1 MDLLT
6 EKNHLEVPYKKV
18 ALKDILNL
26 TEKLCAVSFSIKL
39 QTCQEQSLY
48 RTLVKQ
54 CISISIS
61 SF

>member
-26 TEKLCAVSFSIKL
+26 TEKLCAVSFLIKL
-39 QTCQEQSLY
+39 QTC
-48 RTLVKQ
+48 
-54 CISISIS
+54 
-61 SF
+61 